1 MLINCTVANHTVYL
15 GIKYQNPDIEFKYD
29 NTMRSRICK
38 PKKTFMSFHFQ
49 NSIYI
54 FPQSGYMVLPLCQ
67 HVVLSPS

>member
-1 MLINCTVANHTVYL
+1 MTWRLYIHL

-38 PKKTFMSFHFQ
+38 PKTFMSFHLQ